1 MHTLALFY
9 GLPEVENGGN
19 SQKVSGIFWV
29 HTKKMSTF
37 LLSFPLS
44 LFLLS
49 ELQYRV
55 VKSHFLWEKISLYDP
70 EFFVCLIELHL
81 DSVFMKSF
89 KRIWTISHRRQA
101 TDIFWI
107 KENFWVLH
115 CYTLNFLKKSYNLRQ
130 FWSKPVWWHS
140 IIWKCWNTIR
150 HLKILCLVMSC
161 CWIFKSKCL
170 FIFTD
175 FDFWGIL
182 HKQIFSSTCSI
193 YISAV
198 KVLTFY
204 NDIQVIWNVFVY
216 NTFSSCQIP
225 ICRCILEIRFRDQR
239 FHQLLPSFYLL
250 YAPQY

>member
-1 MHTLALFY
+1 MLWFDEKSISNCTYILWEFMHTLALFY

-55 VKSHFLWEKISLYDP
+55 VKSHFLWEKISLYNP
-70 EFFVCLIELHL
+70 EFFLCLIQLL
-81 DSVFMKSF
+81 ILNSVFMKYF

-115 CYTLNFLKKSYNLRQ
+115 CYTLNFLKSWKKIFQ
-130 FWSKPVWWHS
+130 SK
-140 IIWKCWNTIR
+140 T
-150 HLKILCLVMSC
+150 
-161 CWIFKSKCL
+161 
-170 FIFTD
+170 
-175 FDFWGIL
+175 
-182 HKQIFSSTCSI
+182 
-193 YISAV
+193 
-198 KVLTFY
+198 
-204 NDIQVIWNVFVY
+204 
-216 NTFSSCQIP
+216 
-225 ICRCILEIRFRDQR
+225 ILE
-239 FHQLLPSFYLL
+239 Y
-250 YAPQY
+250 